1 MRSTRRRSPAARVDD
16 GATFDLLGREEVGLD
31 GGAVLE
37 GDARA
42 PIEARVPFEPVERG
56 ERGLVDLIH
65 LAGHRA
71 LAAAHEPRERAE
83 VAQLERGLGP
93 SFRDEPGAREESVV
107 RLAREERPVDEDARG
122 RATLALG
129 RVHGSTPAAVARGA
143 TSKPRRAYARHRT
156 RK

>member
-1 MRSTRRRSPAARVDD
+1 MGPDLVMAKPPRQQRRAGRLRAIVLSVALH
-16 GATFDLLGREEVGLD
+16 GSLL
-31 GGAVLE
+31 
-37 GDARA
+37 
-42 PIEARVPFEPVERG
+42 
-56 ERGLVDLIH
+56 
-65 LAGHRA
+65 A
-71 LAAAHEPRERAE
+71 LALLTLAPHVTAPPAPPTPQPGEVVQATVVDEAKVAAE

-93 SFRDEPGAREESVV
+93 RLRDEPGAREESVV
-107 RLAREERPVDEDARG
+107 RLAGEERPVDEDARG